1 MEHYKRQKDIIKL
14 IDDLDI
20 SPTMFKNAVEKYKA
34 LAAYLQRHGI
44 DSDIYPQG
52 SFALGTVVRPLRGG
66 EEAAYDLDFICQV
79 NASKETTDP
88 KPVYDQLKSAL
99 LSSDEYSKKIT
110 PFSEGF
116 MIEYA
121 DIGSISFSID
131 IVPAVDEAEETKASL
146 VRSGLREDV
155 AQLSIA
161 IPRERNEHFDWISN
175 NPRGYKTW
183 FDEINAPFLNYSRY
197 EYRSKLFEENRSIF
211 ASIADI
217 PEELDRS
224 AVQRAIQIL
233 KQHRNAF
240 YEKVTDGDE
249 IKPISAIISTI
260 VCSVASKCSIN
271 ADPFDLIDAVTKE
284 VSSLKHLLNGSGARG
299 STASDADNDLIKKK
313 NGKWIL
319 LNPANPMDNLMNA
332 WSDNSRTAP
341 MFFMWIDAVRNDLID
356 SLSLNDAE
364 FREAISNGFGKE
376 YVNRKWNG
384 MYTGMQYAPITTGGQ
399 NKPWKTK

>member
-1 MEHYKRQKDIIKL
+1 MEHYKRRKDIIKL

-34 LAAYLQRHGI
+34 LAAYLQRHGL

-66 EEAAYDLDFICQV
+66 EDASYDLDFICQV
-79 NASKETTDP
+79 NASKENCDP
-88 KPVYDQLKSAL
+88 KSIYDQVKELL

-110 PFSEGF
+110 IFPECFK
-116 MIEYA
+116 IEYA

-131 IVPAVDEAEETKASL
+131 IVPAVDEAGETKASL
-146 VRSGLREDV
+146 VRIGLREDI

-161 IPRERNEHFDWISN
+161 IPREQNEHFGWISN

-183 FDEINAPFLNYSRY
+183 FDEINAPFLNYSRD
-197 EYRSKLFEENRSIF
+197 EYRFKLFEENRSVF

-240 YEKVTDGDE
+240 YEKVSDGDD

-260 VCSVASKCSIN
+260 VCSVASKCSKN
-271 ADPFDLIDAVTKE
+271 ADPFDLLDAVTKE
-284 VSSLKHLLNGSGARG
+284 VSSQKHLLNQS
-299 STASDADNDLIKKK
+299 STSMSTTLDSEDGLIKKK
-313 NGKWIL
+313 NGKWFM

-332 WSDNSRTAP
+332 WSENSRTAP
-341 MFFMWIDAVRNDLID
+341 MFFRWIDAARNDLID
-356 SLSLNDAE
+356 SLSLNDAD